1 MYKRQLDGTVPWHL
15 VWRMHSLNDLGLS
28 RNAMSGTLPH
38 WLGGFDAL
46 ARLRLDENSLS
57 GTLPTWLGSFTQLS
71 ELGLHGNRLSG
82 SIPTEIA
89 AASRLSYL
97 YLQDNNYQLTGR
109 ISDIPSEFSY
119 EKQPQLRVLCVP
131 HPGSGDTQCWKG

>member
-1 MYKRQLDGTVPWHL
+1 
-15 VWRMHSLNDLGLS
+15 MHGLNDLGLS

-46 ARLRLDENSLS
+46 ARLRLDENALS

-119 EKQPQLRVLCVP
+119 EKLPKLRVLCVP

>member
-1 MYKRQLDGTVPWHL
+1 MVL
-15 VWRMHSLNDLGLS
+15 VWRMHGLNDLGLS

-109 ISDIPSEFSY
+109 ISDIPSDSY
-119 EKQPQLRVLCVP
+119 ENCRSSASPTRAAATHAVARRSAERRLT
-131 HPGSGDTQCWKG
+131 HSS